1 MLYLMVQKYK
11 LCAVHCVNTVLQG
24 PFFSEFTLAA
34 LASYLDTKERQ
45 MMFQGTPPPPVAI
58 SSLRIPTMSPR
69 RRFQYPG
76 SSFSLSFSVAQIGVD
91 NDKQARSI
99 PKSWEHGFRLYHLG
113 QLALGC
119 TYVVL
124 QKALEVWDYHNNPL
138 NCPLAEPAQID
149 PELENAFICHLH
161 DHWFCIRKV
170 NGEW

>member
-69 RRFQYPG
+69 RRFQYPVV
-76 SSFSLSFSVAQIGVD
+76 FDYI
-91 NDKQARSI
+91 I
-99 PKSWEHGFRLYHLG
+99 
-113 QLALGC
+113 LANL
-119 TYVVL
+119 
-124 QKALEVWDYHNNPL
+124 PL
-138 NCPLAEPAQID
+138 DA
-149 PELENAFICHLH
+149 HM
-161 DHWFCIRKV
+161 WFCKRL
-170 NGEW
+170 

>member
-91 NDKQARSI
+91 NVVFDYI
-99 PKSWEHGFRLYHLG
+99 I
-113 QLALGC
+113 LANL
-119 TYVVL
+119 
-124 QKALEVWDYHNNPL
+124 PL
-138 NCPLAEPAQID
+138 DA
-149 PELENAFICHLH
+149 HM
-161 DHWFCIRKV
+161 WFCKRL
-170 NGEW
+170 

>member
-91 NDKQARSI
+91 NGLAIQRQNLLDEYMDDLNVSV
-99 PKSWEHGFRLYHLG
+99 SLRL
-113 QLALGC
+113 
-119 TYVVL
+119 VL